1 MKKLYLIIFISTY
14 LFSSS
19 QDDFLKTLNETSEIA
34 TNSRLNINKIPSNI
48 EVINREFI
56 IKSGARTLID
66 LLKYVPGIEISI
78 NQLGKKEII
87 VRGNKNVY
95 RDKIKFL
102 INGHEVT
109 NNLFSNQ
116 FYYYNF
122 PADLI
127 KRIEITKT
135 PDAVLYGNKAYLGII
150 NIVTLDELNDNQ
162 FSFYQSNKKQS
173 TITLFDKLNKNLV
186 VDLHY
191 EISDPNIKA
200 TTTKLVDI
208 DKNFQQKSVRT
219 NKPNELEKESGIGIR
234 YKKENSTLSY
244 RIQFFKK
251 ANFFGLINLPPLKT
265 DKYENFMHQY
275 LNYNYS
281 NFLTTNIK
289 NSLDV
294 GIKNYIWKSSYRA
307 FPEDFNFSNSES
319 DIISGGNIQEYETY
333 IKNITTY
340 NSDKH
345 TANFIVEMKYSKPYK
360 NEYYQIDTN
369 SSVNRY
375 LFGNKKVD
383 RKFYSLG
390 INDLVIIKNY
400 FNIMYGIRYSHY
412 NDFGGDFSYKLGS
425 VYNLNKETT
434 FKLLYNTAFRAP
446 SWVEMYSKTI
456 ACFNG
461 NNNLKAEKIGMLEFT
476 YLQKLSAT
484 DKLRATLY
492 KGKATRYIGKDW
504 NNEDNKV
511 YSNLGDLIIQGFE
524 IDYKKNYKQGKFN
537 INYSY
542 NANKAL
548 FSINKNNIDYYKY
561 LGNRKHLIKGYNI
574 YDLNKRFSFF
584 SGIIYGSKINL
595 PMNYYL
601 DEYFS
606 LNTNLIYKKDN
617 YEIRLGVNN
626 LTNHKNYYLSMPTDL
641 VQTDYFF
648 IQQDA
653 KIPLEGRK
661 IYISLMKK
669 F

>member
-1 MKKLYLIIFISTY
+1 MKKLYLIIFITTY

-48 EVINREFI
+48 EVINRDFI

-66 LLKYVPGIEISI
+66 LLKYVPGIEISM

-87 VRGNKNVY
+87 VRGNKTIY

-122 PADLI
+122 PAKLI

-135 PDAVLYGNKAYLGII
+135 PDAVLYGDKAYLGVI
-150 NIVTLDELNDNQ
+150 NIVTLDGLNDNQ
-162 FSFYQSNKKQS
+162 FSFYQSSKKQ
-173 TITLFDKLNKNLV
+173 TTLTLFDKLSKNLF

-191 EISDPNIKA
+191 EVSNPSIKS
-200 TTTKLVDI
+200 TTTQLVDI
-208 DKNFQQKSVRT
+208 DKNFQQNSIRT
-219 NKPNELEKESGIGIR
+219 NRPNELEKEFGIGIR
-234 YKKENSTLSY
+234 YKKENSTISY
-244 RIQFFKK
+244 RIQYLKK
-251 ANFFGLINLPPLKT
+251 ANFFGLVNLPPLTT
-265 DKYENFMHQY
+265 DKNENFMHQY

-281 NFLTTNIK
+281 KFLTTNIK
-289 NSLDV
+289 NSLDI

-307 FPEDFNFSNSES
+307 FPEDFNFSNPDT

-345 TANFIVEMKYSKPYK
+345 TTHFIVEMKYAKPYK
-360 NEYYQIDTN
+360 DEYYQIDTN
-369 SSVNRY
+369 TSINRN
-375 LFGNKKVD
+375 LFGNTKVE
-383 RKFYSLG
+383 RKIYSLSM
-390 INDLVIIKNY
+390 NDLVIIKNN
-400 FNIMYGIRYSHY
+400 FNILYGARYSHY
-412 NDFGGDFSYKLGS
+412 SDFGGDFSYKLGS
-425 VYNLNKETT
+425 VYNLNEDTT

-461 NNNLKAEKIGMLEFT
+461 NKDVKAEKIGMLEFT
-476 YLQKLSAT
+476 YLQKFFENDELKFTA
-484 DKLRATLY
+484 Y
-492 KGKATRYIGKDW
+492 KGKATKYIGKDW
-504 NNEDNKV
+504 NDEDKKV

-524 IDYKKNYKQGKFN
+524 VEYKKSYEKGKFN
-537 INYSY
+537 LNYSY

-548 FSINKNNIDYYKY
+548 FSVTKNNIDYYKY

-574 YDLNKRFSFF
+574 YDFNKQISFF
-584 SGIIYGSKINL
+584 SGFVYGSRIHL

-606 LNTNLIYKKDN
+606 FNTNLIYKKNN
-617 YEIRLGVNN
+617 YEISFGIDN

-641 VQTDYFF
+641 VKTHYFF
-648 IQQDA
+648 IQKDA

>member
-1 MKKLYLIIFISTY
+1 MRKLYLIIFIVTC

-48 EVINREFI
+48 EVINRDFI
-56 IKSGARTLID
+56 VKSGARTFID

-78 NQLGKKEII
+78 NQFGKKEII
-87 VRGNKNVY
+87 VRGNKTIY

-122 PADLI
+122 PAKLI

-135 PDAVLYGNKAYLGII
+135 PDAVLYGDKAYLGVI

-162 FSFYQSNKKQS
+162 FSFYQSNKRQS
-173 TITLFDKLNKNLV
+173 TFTLFDKLNKNLF

-191 EISDPNIKA
+191 EISDPKIK
-200 TTTKLVDI
+200 TTTTQLVDI
-208 DKNFQQKSVRT
+208 NKNFQQTSIRA
-219 NKPNELEKESGIGIR
+219 NQPNELEKEFGIGIR
-234 YKKENSTLSY
+234 YKKDNSEISY
-244 RIQFFKK
+244 RVQYLKK
-251 ANFFGLINLPPLKT
+251 GNFFGLVNLPPLTT
-265 DKYENFMHQY
+265 DKYEKFIHQY

-281 NFLTTNIK
+281 NFLTINIK
-289 NSLDV
+289 NTLDI

-307 FPEDFNFSNSES
+307 YPEDFNFSNPDS
-319 DIISGGNIQEYETY
+319 DIISGGNIQEYEIY
-333 IKNITTY
+333 MKNITTY
-340 NSDKH
+340 NSNRH
-345 TANFIVEMKYSKPYK
+345 TTNFIVEMKYARPYK
-360 NEYYQIDTN
+360 DEYYQVDTN
-369 SSVNRY
+369 TSVDRH
-375 LFGNKKVD
+375 LFADKKVN

-390 INDLVIIKNY
+390 MNDLVIIKNN
-400 FNIMYGIRYSHY
+400 FNMMYGFRYSYY
-412 NDFGGDFSYKLGS
+412 NDFGGDFSYKIGG
-425 VYNLNKETT
+425 VYNLNKDTT
-434 FKLLYNTAFRAP
+434 VKLLYNTAFRAP

-461 NNNLKAEKIGMLEFT
+461 SEDVKAEKIGMLEFT
-476 YLQKLSAT
+476 YLQKIFKNDQLKFTAY
-484 DKLRATLY
+484 R
-492 KGKATRYIGKDW
+492 GKASRYIAKNW
-504 NNEDNKV
+504 NDEDKKV

-524 IDYKKNYKQGKFN
+524 VEYKKNYKKGKFN

-542 NANKAL
+542 NANKAR
-548 FSINKNNIDYYKY
+548 FSVIKNNMDYYKY

-574 YDLNKRFSFF
+574 YYFNNKISIF
-584 SGIIYGSKINL
+584 SGIIYGSKIHL

-606 LNTNLIYKKDN
+606 INTNLIYKKDN
-617 YEIRLGVNN
+617 YEISLGIDN

-641 VQTDYFF
+641 VKTHYFF
-648 IQQDA
+648 IQKDA

-661 IYISLMKK
+661 IYVSLIKK